1 MPLAPTSR
9 LGPYEIVRLLG
20 VGGMS
25 EVYSA
30 RDARLGRLV
39 ALKVLHDRLSGDPG
53 HLRRLR
59 REAMAAGSLNHPNVV
74 AIHDLGSDGDATFIV
89 SELVEGETL
98 RERLA
103 TGRLAAARAL
113 DYASQAASGLA
124 AAHDK
129 GIVHR
134 DLKPE
139 NLMLTP
145 DGRVKILDFGVAKI
159 DAPLARLDDDGLEP
173 TSPAITLP
181 GVVLGTVAYMSP
193 EQLRGDQLDGRS
205 DIFSLG
211 VILFEMLTGERPFR
225 GPTAAEV
232 MAAVLRDAPAVP
244 SGLPAGVRAI
254 VERCLAKDPSD
265 RFATAHDL
273 AGALASVPDDPGAAA
288 PSIAATDGRPAATVA
303 VLPFTNASAAP
314 DDAYFSD
321 GLTEQL
327 IHELTRARRL
337 RVLAWHSASR
347 LRGREEDTRRDARD
361 LGADHLLVGS
371 VRRAGDRVRISARLV
386 ETATGL
392 YLWSESYDRE
402 LLDLFAIQESIARA
416 IARTLE
422 GTLSTRQRPTLSAA
436 RLQAYDLYLRGRY
449 LWNQRTADGLEQ
461 SVACFTQALAIDEA
475 FALAHSGLADAY
487 CLLAE
492 YGIRPPEETMPLA
505 RVAALRALEIEP
517 RSSEAHASHAMI
529 RGMHDWEWSEAEAL
543 YRRAIELNPGY
554 ATAHHWLALDLLALL
569 GRLPEAHDEIE
580 LARQFDP
587 LSLAIM
593 EGKPYLLM
601 LERRYDEA
609 LEGYRRIVELDGG
622 FARAY
627 TGMGRTLLQ
636 AGRFGEGI
644 GMLEKGRE
652 LAGDT
657 SGILGALGQGL
668 AWSGNVDGARAI
680 LAKLVAMCEARYVP
694 CTTFA
699 LVHSALAERGTAIDW
714 LERAADRH
722 DLPVAMINVH
732 PAYDALRPEPRFAS
746 LLERLRFPAV

>member
-1 MPLAPTSR
+1 
-9 LGPYEIVRLLG
+9 
-20 VGGMS
+20 
-25 EVYSA
+25 
-30 RDARLGRLV
+30 
-39 ALKVLHDRLSGDPG
+39 
-53 HLRRLR
+53 
-59 REAMAAGSLNHPNVV
+59 MAAGALNHPNVV

-98 RERLA
+98 RVRLA
-103 TGRLAAARAL
+103 TGRLPAARAL
-113 DYASQAASGLA
+113 DYAAQAASGLA

-145 DGRVKILDFGVAKI
+145 YDRVKILDFGVAKI
-159 DAPLARLDDDGLEP
+159 DAPLARLDGDGLEP

-193 EQLRGDQLDGRS
+193 EQLRGDPLDGRS

-211 VILFEMLTGERPFR
+211 VILFEMLSGERPFR

-244 SGLPAGVRAI
+244 PGLPAGVRAI
-254 VERCLAKDPSD
+254 VERCLAKEPSD

-273 AGALASVPDDPGAAA
+273 AGALESVSDDRGAAA
-288 PSIAATDGRPAATVA
+288 PPIAATDGRPAATVA

-361 LGADHLLVGS
+361 LGADHLLVGN

-422 GTLSTRQRPTLSAA
+422 GTLSARHRPTLSAA
-436 RLQAYDLYLRGRY
+436 RLQAYHLYLRGRY

-461 SVACFTQALAIDEA
+461 SVACFAQALAIDEA
-475 FALAHSGLADAY
+475 FALAHSGLATRTV
-487 CLLAE
+487 CSPST
-492 YGIRPPEETMPLA
+492 GSGR
-505 RVAALRALEIEP
+505 LRKRCRSPGWRRCGHSRIEP

-554 ATAHHWLALDLLALL
+554 ATARHWLALDLLALL

-601 LERRYDEA
+601 LGRRYDEA
-609 LEGYRRIVELDGG
+609 LEGYRRIVELDVG

-636 AGRFGEGI
+636 VGRFGEGI

-668 AWSGNVDGARAI
+668 AWSGNLDGARAI
-680 LAKLVAMCEARYVP
+680 LARLVAMGEARYVP
-694 CTTFA
+694 FTTFA
-699 LVHSALAERGTAIDW
+699 LVHSALGERGTAIDW

-722 DLPVAMINVH
+722 DLPVAIINVH

-746 LLERLRFPAV
+746 LLERLRFPAD